1 MAKKEVKKHMN
12 NHINNMPQISLML
25 SEVLSISPHNLIELI
40 FLKYIEFGNIQSVMK
55 YLNLIGYR
63 VKNERGYRKYNQYDI
78 SGILKDEPNYWKVN
92 ERIIYIYTEIKKLN
106 NPFRSRQKKFSMLCD
121 GYFKARDRPEK
132 VKH

>member
-1 MAKKEVKKHMN
+1 
-12 NHINNMPQISLML
+12 
-25 SEVLSISPHNLIELI
+25 
-40 FLKYIEFGNIQSVMK
+40 MK